1 MAQVKKGDRV
11 KFNYSLTLK
20 DGKVFESNMGQAPLE
35 ITVGKGKAIKGLEN
49 ALIGMSPGQT
59 KTVVVKPA
67 DGYGAK
73 DPAFVWTVP
82 AAELPRGDRARRR
95 DRGRLRA
102 RRRLAGRGPD
112 REDRRRP
119 GDGRRQP
126 PAGGAQPD
134 LRDQAGLHRLSA

>member
-49 ALIGMSPGQT
+49 GLIGMSPGQT
-59 KTVVVKPA
+59 KTLVVKPA

-82 AAELPRGDRARRR
+82 AGELPAGTAAAAGTEVGFARADGSRVEGKITRIDGDQVTV
-95 DRGRLRA
+95 DGNHP
-102 RRRLAGRGPD
+102 LAGRNLTFEIKLASIG
-112 REDRRRP
+112 
-119 GDGRRQP
+119 
-126 PAGGAQPD
+126 
-134 LRDQAGLHRLSA
+134 

>member
-49 ALIGMSPGQT
+49 ALVGMSPGQT
-59 KTVVVKPA
+59 KTAVVKPV

-82 AAELPRGDRARRR
+82 AAELPAGTAVALETEVGFARADGSRVEGRIAKIDGDQVTV
-95 DRGRLRA
+95 DGNHP
-102 RRRLAGRGPD
+102 LAGRNLTFEIKLVSVG
-112 REDRRRP
+112 
-119 GDGRRQP
+119 
-126 PAGGAQPD
+126 
-134 LRDQAGLHRLSA
+134 

>member
-49 ALIGMSPGQT
+49 GLIGMSPGQT
-59 KTVVVKPA
+59 KSVVVKPA

-82 AAELPRGDRARRR
+82 AGELPAGDAAVGTEVSFARADGSRVEGLIAKI
-95 DRGRLRA
+95 DADQVTVDGNHP
-102 RRRLAGRGPD
+102 LAGRNLTFEIKLVSIG
-112 REDRRRP
+112 
-119 GDGRRQP
+119 
-126 PAGGAQPD
+126 
-134 LRDQAGLHRLSA
+134 